1 MSSALINWSPQVES
15 HQARDDHC
23 SQKRGNPFKLSGQ
36 PLSMDELPNPDG
48 SERNWENERHDP
60 QAVVAIPVH
69 RLSGPR
75 PPRLPL
81 GLHGPSTIPKVATV
95 SVHAEHC
102 APLSFR
108 HGFRRSQ
115 IMTDERP
122 DLPPDAKRGTADE
135 RARHGSIPA

>member
-1 MSSALINWSPQVES
+1 MIHKRWSRYQFTGF
-15 HQARDDHC
+15 
-23 SQKRGNPFKLSGQ
+23 RG
-36 PLSMDELPNPDG
+36 
-48 SERNWENERHDP
+48 
-60 QAVVAIPVH
+60 
-69 RLSGPR
+69 R

-122 DLPPDAKRGTADE
+122 DLPPE
-135 RARHGSIPA
+135 REARNCR